1 MHTCVHGLDRI
12 RRMFI
17 EEIAQDDRIDPAV
30 DQLVKC
36 FAHFYVFTQDR
47 LCVMQFL
54 RIAVADCGDF
64 SATLNIDRFNLLQ
77 TSECTK
83 NADLDVFHSMILPFF
98 YCDCLICSRRSG
110 SFSLLPHIRGQ
121 KLQIL

>member
-1 MHTCVHGLDRI
+1 
-12 RRMFI
+12 MFI

-64 SATLNIDRFNLLQ
+64 STI
-77 TSECTK
+77 
-83 NADLDVFHSMILPFF
+83 
-98 YCDCLICSRRSG
+98 
-110 SFSLLPHIRGQ
+110 
-121 KLQIL
+121 